1 MLLPTNYLPGRSNL
15 YTFLLHCF
23 KTPDTSQ
30 YSSHLNTAYVNIL
43 PTYHIHKVHYVG
55 IHHILCNKPIVSC
68 LNSSQILLLPFVLYP
83 FSAPGY
89 FVHQFFFL
97 HTSTQ
102 VPPAL
107 DHPGL
112 IISLAPT
119 PILLLIQAL
128 ASRSNFH
135 VHPLHHTTYYYF
147 HEITKS
153 G

>member
-1 MLLPTNYLPGRSNL
+1 VFSDVPPLPYDFIAIAIT
-15 YTFLLHCF
+15 
-23 KTPDTSQ
+23 
-30 YSSHLNTAYVNIL
+30 IL
-43 PTYHIHKVHYVG
+43 PANNVAIPHDAPLNSEQATNHIHKVHYVG

-68 LNSSQILLLPFVLYP
+68 LNSSQILLLPFILYP